1 VRGGTGVFTGRPAY
15 VWISNQVG
23 NTGVLTGTDFNRTN
37 TTIRPFNPDPETYKP
52 TTITG
57 APATSYNL
65 ELIDPDFKVPQQ
77 WRTNVGVDQKLP
89 GGWTGTLELIYNR
102 DVNGIFYTNE
112 NLPAAQTAYAGADTR
127 QRWTNNRINNAAG
140 NQVSSAVV
148 LKNQNIGRS
157 WNVASTLEKRFGSG
171 FWLKTAYSYG
181 EAKNTIDPGSIASG
195 SFTSNPIVSDPNN
208 APFSFSANS
217 PGHRYFLVTSYS
229 KNLLKIGATSVS
241 LFWESRTIGN
251 ASYIFSADANGDG
264 GSTNDLIYVPRDQ
277 SEMNFAQ
284 FSSTFQ
290 GVTTV
295 FTSAAQAAAWDA
307 YIAQDSYLSSRR
319 GQYAERNATFLPMV
333 HRADFSLSQDISI
346 NLGGRKHSLQF
357 RWDVDNLTNLLNS
370 DWGVSQRLVSNGR
383 PLTNPG
389 VDAQGR
395 LNYRLAVVNGQ
406 LLSTTFEQTSALTDV
421 YRMMFSLKY
430 IF

>member
-1 VRGGTGVFTGRPAY
+1 
-15 VWISNQVG
+15 
-23 NTGVLTGTDFNRTN
+23 
-37 TTIRPFNPDPETYKP
+37 
-52 TTITG
+52 
-57 APATSYNL
+57 
-65 ELIDPDFKVPQQ
+65 
-77 WRTNVGVDQKLP
+77 
-89 GGWTGTLELIYNR
+89 
-102 DVNGIFYTNE
+102 
-112 NLPAAQTAYAGADTR
+112 
-127 QRWTNNRINNAAG
+127 
-140 NQVSSAVV
+140 
-148 LKNQNIGRS
+148 
-157 WNVASTLEKRFGSG
+157 
-171 FWLKTAYSYG
+171 
-181 EAKNTIDPGSIASG
+181 
-195 SFTSNPIVSDPNN
+195 
-208 APFSFSANS
+208 
-217 PGHRYFLVTSYS
+217 VTSYS
-229 KNLLKIGATSVS
+229 KNVFKIGATSLS

-295 FTSAAQAAAWDA
+295 FTAAAQAAAWDA

-319 GQYAERNATFLPMV
+319 GQYAERNAAFLPMV

-346 NLGGRKHSLQF
+346 NLGGRKHSLQV